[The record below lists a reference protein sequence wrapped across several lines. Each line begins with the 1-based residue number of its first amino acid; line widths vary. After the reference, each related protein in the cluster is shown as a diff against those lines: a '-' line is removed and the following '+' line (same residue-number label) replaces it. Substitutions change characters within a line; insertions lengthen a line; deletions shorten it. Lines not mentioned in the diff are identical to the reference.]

1 MQEQTAWFLKEG
13 ARNEQY
19 SVYVTVCPIVRYLK
33 IVDFYYSDLN
43 IRWMP
48 FQDIPKHHDVL
59 EFVASEPSA
68 FSRHCDAKHHILGVT
83 MIMMRRALQLLL
95 LSAPLLNICKAE
107 YSRNRPQ
114 AFVPRNR
121 RNAEPPPPNDF
132 DDDGD
137 AAHSS
142 VLEDLDD
149 IVSTFDQSY
158 PDESLPEQGEYFDM
172 DMDESSHEQNDYDD
186 YKDELASSPRDD
198 ERMEEK
204 GLLSGENKGALYDAY
219 NQLHTL
225 AQVKSFTS
233 MSYHHSVVAMTDA
246 YFSSK

>member
-1 MQEQTAWFLKEG
+1 
-13 ARNEQY
+13 
-19 SVYVTVCPIVRYLK
+19 
-33 IVDFYYSDLN
+33 
-43 IRWMP
+43 
-48 FQDIPKHHDVL
+48 
-59 EFVASEPSA
+59 
-68 FSRHCDAKHHILGVT
+68 
-83 MIMMRRALQLLL
+83 MRRALQLLL
-95 LSAPLLNICKAE
+95 LSAPLFNVCKAE

-121 RNAEPPPPNDF
+121 RNAEPPPPPTNDF
-132 DDDGD
+132 DGD

-158 PDESLPEQGEYFDM
+158 PDESLPEKGEYFDV
-172 DMDESSHEQNDYDD
+172 DMDESSHEQNDYGDYEDD
-186 YKDELASSPRDD
+186 MSSPRDD

-225 AQVKSFTS
+225 AQVKSFIAVP
-233 MSYHHSVVAMTDA
+233 YRDSVSLHD
-246 YFSSK
+246 

>member
-1 MQEQTAWFLKEG
+1 
-13 ARNEQY
+13 
-19 SVYVTVCPIVRYLK
+19 
-33 IVDFYYSDLN
+33 
-43 IRWMP
+43 
-48 FQDIPKHHDVL
+48 
-59 EFVASEPSA
+59 
-68 FSRHCDAKHHILGVT
+68 
-83 MIMMRRALQLLL
+83 MRRALQLLL
-95 LSAPLLNICKAE
+95 LSAPLFNVCKAE

-121 RNAEPPPPNDF
+121 RNAEPPPPPTNDF
-132 DDDGD
+132 DGD

-158 PDESLPEQGEYFDM
+158 PDESLPEKGEYFDV
-172 DMDESSHEQNDYDD
+172 DMDESSHEQNDYGDYEDD
-186 YKDELASSPRDD
+186 MSSPRDD

-225 AQVKSFTS
+225 AQVKFFIAVP
-233 MSYHHSVVAMTDA
+233 YRDSVSLHD
-246 YFSSK
+246 

>member
-19 SVYVTVCPIVRYLK
+19 SVYVTVCLILRYLK
-33 IVDFYYSDLN
+33 IVALLVFRLEYNMDAVFTIYQN
-43 IRWMP
+43 VMTI
-48 FQDIPKHHDVL
+48 L
-59 EFVASEPSA
+59 EFVCIRAIGI
-68 FSRHCDAKHHILGVT
+68 FRHCDAKHHIFGVT
-83 MIMMRRALQLLL
+83 MTIMRRALQLLL
-95 LSAPLLNICKAE
+95 LSAPLLDVCKAE

-121 RNAEPPPPNDF
+121 RNAEPPPPTNDF

-172 DMDESSHEQNDYDD
+172 DMDESSHEQNDYGDYEDD
-186 YKDELASSPRDD
+186 
-198 ERMEEK
+198 M
-204 GLLSGENKGALYDAY
+204 
-219 NQLHTL
+219 
-225 AQVKSFTS
+225 F
-233 MSYHHSVVAMTDA
+233 
-246 YFSSK
+246 FSSRR